1 MCWSQQLF
9 DAMIHV
15 YNAGLDD
22 YITPLIE
29 LLLQLRAALKKGKPV
44 PGVCYFSIIIISLL
58 LFSPE
63 DGYLKIGYTLLVY
76 IRSDTPNTIIFFPP
90 FFDCP

>member
-1 MCWSQQLF
+1 MRASIDKIVLLCCVISAVGSSLTLLSAQVVEMCWSQQLF

-22 YITPLIE
+22 YTTPLIE

-44 PGVCYFSIIIISLL
+44 PGMCSSLL
-58 LFSPE
+58 SHHL
-63 DGYLKIGYTLLVY
+63 
-76 IRSDTPNTIIFFPP
+76 
-90 FFDCP
+90 